1 VGNQIL
7 ARQKSLESV
16 MVKSDF
22 LGKNAAF
29 SRFSGKGSQALLF
42 KPFQIYFRNGLCW
55 YLGTM

>member
-29 SRFSGKGSQALLF
+29 SRFSGKGSQAL
-42 KPFQIYFRNGLCW
+42 
-55 YLGTM
+55 